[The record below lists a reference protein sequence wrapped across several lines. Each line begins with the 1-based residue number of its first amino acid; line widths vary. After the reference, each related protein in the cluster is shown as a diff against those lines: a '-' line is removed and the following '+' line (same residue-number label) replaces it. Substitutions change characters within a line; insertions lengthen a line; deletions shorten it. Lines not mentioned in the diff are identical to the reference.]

1 MKRVLLL
8 LATSLSLFAG
18 CSGGDDSEGLSTLSV
33 DLSKTEDLPLSNGK
47 ILTIETSDS
56 SLLYSYANV
65 LKSDGRLFI
74 HSRDLLKVFDPA
86 TGKYLG
92 RLGRKGNG
100 PAEYTSIN
108 QVWTEGDTVR
118 LFDFNTRSV
127 LSFKPDGTFISKV
140 NPYVGD
146 NPRTNNLKF
155 PVYVMKFPDSSA
167 YIGLNCFTDGTTETN
182 PTASL
187 YDNDLGFVSDIRGRE
202 LCEGGNLND
211 RMSIDRENGRML
223 MWEGLKDTLFTVTK
237 TDIRPLYAFDF
248 GKNRFPPEYQ
258 NLPELFERAQKFM
271 EGKDV
276 PYASAMHCFQKYGDK
291 IFFSF
296 STSDER
302 FFLGMIDTGNKTV
315 KTFRLVSPDGR
326 YSQASYMTLM
336 EGNLYISLTDGDNP
350 ESNQPLFIISTDYFD

>member
-1 MKRVLLL
+1 MKNVFLVLVIG
-8 LATSLSLFAG
+8 LSLFAG
-18 CSGGDDSEGLSTLSV
+18 CSREDDTEGLSTLSV
-33 DLSKTEDLPLSNGK
+33 DLSKTEDLLLSNGK
-47 ILTIETSDS
+47 ILNIETSDS
-56 SLLYSYANV
+56 SLLYSYANI

-74 HSRDLLKVFDPA
+74 HSRDLLKIFDPV

-100 PAEYTSIN
+100 PAEYASIN
-108 QVWTEGDTVR
+108 QVWMEGDTVR

-140 NPYVGD
+140 NPYLGD
-146 NPRTNNLKF
+146 NSRTNDLKF
-155 PVYVMKFPDSSA
+155 PVYVMKYPDSSG

-182 PTASL
+182 PTASF

-202 LCEGGNLND
+202 LREGGNLND
-211 RMSIDRENGRML
+211 RMSADLENGRML

-258 NLPELFERAQKFM
+258 NLPELFGRAQKFR

-276 PYASAMHCFQKYGDK
+276 PYASAMHCFQKQGDR

-302 FFLGMIDTGNKTV
+302 FFLGMIDIGNKTV
-315 KTFRLVSPDGR
+315 RTFRLVSPYGR
-326 YSQASYMTLM
+326 FSQSSYMTM
-336 EGNLYISLTDGDNP
+336 MDGSLYISLTDGDSP
-350 ESNQPLFIISTDYFD
+350 ESNQPLFIIPTNYFD